1 MTIFRLRFIARLYDH
16 HAHAKTC
23 RCQTHRR
30 LRRQSYGLYQG
41 LHVIPFG
48 HFRVAVHGRGRGRT
62 GLPTDRDGYLY
73 LADISSE
80 FGVAVAGRDSRV
92 GADPLSP
99 EDPSRTARGV
109 RCAYAATDGEAR
121 WPREAGPA
129 VSQPSSTTSPW
140 VPVAYLAG
148 VAVLLSTATFSVVYG
163 AVFVVAAYLLPW
175 AGFFWA
181 KLFFWRKVLQ
191 P

>member
-1 MTIFRLRFIARLYDH
+1 MPKL
-16 HAHAKTC
+16 
-23 RCQTHRR
+23 
-30 LRRQSYGLYQG
+30 
-41 LHVIPFG
+41 
-48 HFRVAVHGRGRGRT
+48 VAVKPIEGYDAKATAYIKAYMLFPSGIL
-62 GLPTDRDGYLY
+62 GLLSMVG
-73 LADISSE
+73 
-80 FGVAVAGRDSRV
+80 GV
-92 GADPLSP
+92 GALGYQLIGTDTYTWQTFLQSSGLLLLGGILGWVQTLYHQKILRERP
-99 EDPSRTARGV
+99 EVFAARMQQPTAKRGG
-109 RCAYAATDGEAR
+109 RAK
-121 WPREAGPA
+121 REPA
-129 VSQPSSTTSPW
+129 VYQPSSTTSPW